1 MGSEPDQLGWLKLVL
16 APDLGPGTLDG
27 LDLAPDDYPRLPD
40 CSDRD
45 LGRIGLSR
53 EFIRA
58 IKHPDQARLD
68 AALAWLDH
76 PSHHLISRNDEYY
89 PPLLRRIADA
99 PLALFVNGSPEWC
112 LRPQLA
118 IVGSRNATPGGLAIA
133 REFAE
138 DLSRAGM
145 VITSGLALGVDGVA
159 HRAAMDAGGI
169 TLAVGGTGPDQ
180 VYPARHRDLARR
192 IVDNGAVI
200 SSFAPGVGPRA
211 GHFPA
216 RNRIISGMSAGVL
229 VIEAGIRSGSLITAR
244 LAGEQG
250 REVFAVPGSIRNPMA
265 RGCHRLIRQGARLVE
280 SPDEIVDE
288 LKPLIAE
295 LAGELRG
302 LLAPREA
309 SSSGADAS
317 GAAIESDASDPQVET
332 LLAAVGYDPTS
343 VDEIMARTEL
353 TTQAVSS
360 MLLELELQGR
370 VAALGGGRYS
380 RTGQD
385 SESSRPESSRASNRQ
400 SNRQSNRESKR
411 GN

>member
-1 MGSEPDQLGWLKLVL
+1 MDSEPDQLGWLKLVL

-40 CSDRD
+40 WSDRD

-89 PPLLRRIADA
+89 PPLLRRIGDA
-99 PLALFVNGSPEWC
+99 PLALFVNRRPRWC

-288 LKPLIAE
+288 LRPLIAE

-302 LLAPREA
+302 LLTPDSPL
-309 SSSGADAS
+309 SSESGAPA
-317 GAAIESDASDPQVET
+317 GADAIESDAPDPQIET

-385 SESSRPESSRASNRQ
+385 SESSRPESSRPESSRASNRQ
-400 SNRQSNRESKR
+400 SNRQS
-411 GN
+411 

>member
-1 MGSEPDQLGWLKLVL
+1 MGPEPDQLGWLKLVL
-16 APDLGPGTLDG
+16 APALGPATLAR
-27 LDLAPDDYPRLPD
+27 LEIQPEAFPALADWRE
-40 CSDRD
+40 RD
-45 LGRIGLSR
+45 LERAGLPR
-53 EFIRA
+53 EFVQA
-58 IKHPDQARLD
+58 IKHPDPERLE
-68 AALAWLDH
+68 AALRWLDH
-76 PSHHLISRNDEYY
+76 PTHHLITRNDEYY

-99 PLALFVNGSPEWC
+99 PLALFVNGSPEWL

-118 IVGSRNATPGGLAIA
+118 IVGSRNATPGGLSIT

-138 DLSRAGM
+138 DLSRAGL
-145 VITSGLALGVDGVA
+145 VITSGLALGVDGAA
-159 HRAAMDAGGI
+159 HRSAMDAGGI

-200 SSFAPGVGPRA
+200 SSFAPGTGPRP

-216 RNRIISGMSAGVL
+216 RNRIISGMSTGVL

-288 LKPLIAE
+288 LRAMIAE

-302 LLAPREA
+302 LLEP
-309 SSSGADAS
+309 
-317 GAAIESDASDPQVET
+317 GAAAAAESGTRDGIDAVESSAPDPQVET

-343 VDEIMARTEL
+343 VDEIMARTEF

-370 VAALGGGRYS
+370 VAAHGGGRYS

-385 SESSRPESSRASNRQ
+385 PESN
-400 SNRQSNRESKR
+400 R
-411 GN
+411 GNRTE

>member
-1 MGSEPDQLGWLKLVL
+1 MAPGPDQLGWLKLLL
-16 APDLGPGTLDG
+16 APDLGPGRLDE
-27 LDLAPDDYPRLPD
+27 LEIEAENFSSLPD
-40 CSDRD
+40 WSERA
-45 LGRIGLSR
+45 LARAGLADN
-53 EFIRA
+53 FIRA
-58 IKHPDQARLD
+58 IKHPDEERMD
-68 AALAWLDH
+68 AAVRWLDH
-76 PSHHLISRNDEYY
+76 PSHHLVSRDDAYY

-99 PLALFVNGSPEWC
+99 PLALFVNGSPEWL

-118 IVGSRNATPGGLAIA
+118 IVGSRNATPGGLDIA
-133 REFAE
+133 REFAQ
-138 DLSRAGM
+138 DLSRAGL
-145 VITSGLALGVDGVA
+145 VITSGLAFGVDGVA

-180 VYPARHRDLARR
+180 VYPARHRDLALR

-250 REVFAVPGSIRNPMA
+250 REVFAVPGSIRNPLA

-288 LKPLIAE
+288 LRPLIAE

-302 LLAPREA
+302 LLTP
-309 SSSGADAS
+309 
-317 GAAIESDASDPQVET
+317 GAADSPETVAPADDDAVVDSHAADPQVEA
-332 LLAAVGYDPTS
+332 LLSAVGYDPTS
-343 VDEIMARTEL
+343 VDEIMARTKF

-370 VAALGGGRYS
+370 VAAHGGGRYS
-380 RTGQD
+380 RTGRD
-385 SESSRPESSRASNRQ
+385 RESSC
-400 SNRQSNRESKR
+400 RESKF
-411 GN
+411 GNRTE

>member
-118 IVGSRNATPGGLAIA
+118 IVGSRNATPGGLSIA

-138 DLSRAGM
+138 DLSRGGM

-216 RNRIISGMSAGVL
+216 RNRIISGMCTGVL

-265 RGCHRLIRQGARLVE
+265 CGCHRLIRQGARLVE
-280 SPDEIVDE
+280 SADEIVDE

-302 LLAPREA
+302 LLAPRAASTTEPEA
-309 SSSGADAS
+309 SAAAG
-317 GAAIESDASDPQVET
+317 AIESGASDPQVET
-332 LLAAVGYDPTS
+332 LLAAVGYDPIS
-343 VDEIMARTEL
+343 VDEIIARTKL

-380 RTGQD
+380 RTGH
-385 SESSRPESSRASNRQ
+385 EHETNGPE
-400 SNRQSNRESKR
+400 SNRESKR
-411 GN
+411 GNRTE

>member
-1 MGSEPDQLGWLKLVL
+1 MDLEPDQLGWLKLLL
-16 APDLGPGTLDG
+16 APELGPGTLDE
-27 LDLAPDDYPRLPD
+27 LEIEDAQFSSLPD
-40 CSDRD
+40 WSERE
-45 LGRIGLSR
+45 LAQAGLAR
-53 EFIRA
+53 KFIRA
-58 IKHPDQARLD
+58 IKYPDEERMR
-68 AALAWLDH
+68 AAVSWLDH
-76 PSHHLISRNDEYY
+76 PAHHFVSRADAYY
-89 PPLLRRIADA
+89 PPLLRRIPDS
-99 PLALFVNGSPEWC
+99 PLALFVNGSPEWL
-112 LRPQLA
+112 LRPQIA
-118 IVGSRNATPGGLAIA
+118 IVGSRNATSGGLSIA
-133 REFAE
+133 RQFAE
-138 DLSRAGM
+138 DLSRAGLI
-145 VITSGLALGVDGVA
+145 ITSGLALGVDGVA
-159 HRAAMDAGGI
+159 HVAAMDVGGI

-229 VIEAGIRSGSLITAR
+229 VVEAGIRSGSLITAR

-250 REVFAVPGSIRNPMA
+250 REVFAVPGSIRNPLA

-280 SPDEIVDE
+280 SPEEIVDE
-288 LKPLIAE
+288 LRPLIAE

-302 LLAPREA
+302 LLTPRGRNSPQPAA
-309 SSSGADAS
+309 SADKAGVDSGAPDPNV
-317 GAAIESDASDPQVET
+317 ES

-343 VDEIMARTEL
+343 VDEIMARTDF

-380 RTGQD
+380 RTG
-385 SESSRPESSRASNRQ
+385 E
-400 SNRQSNRESKR
+400 
-411 GN
+411 

>member
-27 LDLAPDDYPRLPD
+27 LEIQPADYPALPD
-40 CSDRD
+40 WSDRD
-45 LGRIGLSR
+45 LQHAGLSR

-58 IKHPDQARLD
+58 IKNPDPVRLD
-68 AALAWLDH
+68 AALRWLDH
-76 PSHHLISRNDEYY
+76 PSHHLVSLNDEYY

-99 PLALFVNGSPEWC
+99 PLALFVNGSPEWF
-112 LRPQLA
+112 LRPQIA
-118 IVGSRNATPGGLAIA
+118 IVGSRNATPGGLSIA
-133 REFAE
+133 REFSE
-138 DLSRAGM
+138 DLSRAGL

-216 RNRIISGMSAGVL
+216 RNRIISGMSTGVL

-265 RGCHRLIRQGARLVE
+265 SGCHRLIRQGARLVE

-288 LKPLIAE
+288 LRPLIAE

-302 LLAPREA
+302 LLGPRAAPAAE
-309 SSSGADAS
+309 SGA
-317 GAAIESDASDPQVET
+317 GGIESGPSDPKVEA

-343 VDEIMARTEL
+343 VDEIMARTKL

-380 RTGQD
+380 RTGTDQ
-385 SESSRPESSRASNRQ
+385 ESN
-400 SNRQSNRESKR
+400 
-411 GN
+411 

>member
-1 MGSEPDQLGWLKLVL
+1 MGLEPDQLGWLKLLL
-16 APDLGPGTLDG
+16 APDFGPGTLDR
-27 LDLAPDDYPRLPD
+27 LDIQPDEYPALPD
-40 CSDRD
+40 WSDRD
-45 LGRIGLSR
+45 LGRAGLTR
-53 EFIRA
+53 EFTRA
-58 IKHPDQARLD
+58 IKHPDPARMD
-68 AALAWLDH
+68 AALRWLDH
-76 PSHHLISRNDEYY
+76 PSHHLVSRSDAYY

-99 PLALFVNGSPEWC
+99 PLALFVNGSPEWL

-118 IVGSRNATPGGLAIA
+118 IVGSRNATSGGLAIT
-133 REFAE
+133 RQFAE
-138 DLSRAGM
+138 DLSRAGL

-159 HRAAMDAGGI
+159 HAATMDAGGI

-216 RNRIISGMSAGVL
+216 RNRIISGMSTGVL

-250 REVFAVPGSIRNPMA
+250 REVFAVPGSIRNPLA

-280 SPDEIVDE
+280 SAEEVVDE
-288 LKPLIAE
+288 LRPLIAE

-302 LLAPREA
+302 RLTPPAPERASADAPADEA
-309 SSSGADAS
+309 GIDSGAP
-317 GAAIESDASDPQVET
+317 DPQVET

-343 VDEIMARTEL
+343 VDEIMARTRF

-385 SESSRPESSRASNRQ
+385 RQ
-400 SNRQSNRESKR
+400 SNCRESNR
-411 GN
+411 GNRTE

>member
-1 MGSEPDQLGWLKLVL
+1 MGSEPGQLGWLKLVL
-16 APDLGPGTLDG
+16 APALGPGTLDG
-27 LDLAPDDYPRLPD
+27 LDIRPADYPALPD
-40 CSDRD
+40 WSDRD
-45 LGRIGLSR
+45 LAKTGLSR
-53 EFIRA
+53 KFIQA
-58 IKHPDQARLD
+58 IKHPDQARLE
-68 AALAWLDH
+68 AALQWLDH
-76 PSHHLISRNDEYY
+76 PSHHLVSRNDEYY

-99 PLALFVNGSPEWC
+99 PLALFVNGSPEWF
-112 LRPQLA
+112 LRPQIA
-118 IVGSRNATPGGLAIA
+118 IVGSRNATPGGLSIA

-145 VITSGLALGVDGVA
+145 VITSGLSLGVDGVA
-159 HRAAMDAGGI
+159 HRAAMDAGGV

-216 RNRIISGMSAGVL
+216 RNRIISGMCTGVL

-288 LKPLIAE
+288 LRPLIAE

-302 LLAPREA
+302 LLTPDSPL
-309 SSSGADAS
+309 SSESGAPA
-317 GAAIESDASDPQVET
+317 GADAIESDAPDPQIET

-380 RTGQD
+380 RTGND
-385 SESSRPESSRASNRQ
+385 SESNCRESNRG
-400 SNRQSNRESKR
+400 KR
-411 GN
+411 TE

>member
-16 APDLGPGTLDG
+16 APDLGPGMLGG
-27 LDLAPDDYPRLPD
+27 LEIQPDDFPRLPEW
-40 CSDRD
+40 SDRD
-45 LGRIGLSR
+45 LERAGLQR
-53 EFIRA
+53 DFIRA
-58 IKHPDQARLD
+58 IKHPDPARLD
-68 AALAWLDH
+68 AAERWLDH
-76 PSHHLISRNDEYY
+76 PSHHLVSRNDEYY
-89 PPLLRRIADA
+89 PPLLRRIPDA
-99 PLALFVNGSPEWC
+99 PLALFVNGSPEWF
-112 LRPQLA
+112 LRPQIA
-118 IVGSRNATPGGLAIA
+118 IVGSRNATPGGLSIA

-138 DLSRAGM
+138 DLSRAGL

-159 HRAAMDAGGI
+159 HRATMDAGGI

-216 RNRIISGMSAGVL
+216 RNRIISGMSTGVL

-288 LKPLIAE
+288 LRPLIAE

-302 LLAPREA
+302 LLSPRAAP
-309 SSSGADAS
+309 GA
-317 GAAIESDASDPQVET
+317 ESDGSDGTGAVDSGPADPKVEA

-370 VAALGGGRYS
+370 VAAHGAGRYS

-385 SESSRPESSRASNRQ
+385 SESN
-400 SNRQSNRESKR
+400 R
-411 GN
+411 GNRTE

>member
-1 MGSEPDQLGWLKLVL
+1 MGLEPDQLGWLKLLL
-16 APDLGPGTLDG
+16 APDLGPGRLDA
-27 LDLAPDDYPRLPD
+27 LDIEAGRLSSLPD
-40 CSDRD
+40 WSERE
-45 LGRIGLSR
+45 LAQVGLAR
-53 EFIRA
+53 NFIQA
-58 IKHPDQARLD
+58 IKHPDDERLQAAVR
-68 AALAWLDH
+68 WLDH
-76 PSHHLISRNDEYY
+76 PAHHLVSRDDAYY

-99 PLALFVNGSPEWC
+99 PLALFVNGSPEWL

-118 IVGSRNATPGGLAIA
+118 IVGSRNATSGGLAIA
-133 REFAE
+133 RQFAE
-138 DLSRAGM
+138 DLSRAGL

-159 HRAAMDAGGI
+159 HSAAMDAGGI

-250 REVFAVPGSIRNPMA
+250 REVFAVPGSIRNPLA

-280 SPDEIVDE
+280 SPEEIVDE
-288 LKPLIAE
+288 LRPLIAE

-302 LLAPREA
+302 LLTPRA
-309 SSSGADAS
+309 ADA
-317 GAAIESDASDPQVET
+317 AQSDAAADAPADIDTGASNPKVEG

-370 VAALGGGRYS
+370 VAAHGGGRYS
-380 RTGQD
+380 KTGQD
-385 SESSRPESSRASNRQ
+385 SESNCGNRT
-400 SNRQSNRESKR
+400 E
-411 GN
+411 

>member
-1 MGSEPDQLGWLKLVL
+1 
-16 APDLGPGTLDG
+16 
-27 LDLAPDDYPRLPD
+27 
-40 CSDRD
+40 
-45 LGRIGLSR
+45 
-53 EFIRA
+53 
-58 IKHPDQARLD
+58 
-68 AALAWLDH
+68 
-76 PSHHLISRNDEYY
+76 
-89 PPLLRRIADA
+89 LLRRIADA
-99 PLALFVNGSPEWC
+99 PLALFVNGSPEWF

-118 IVGSRNATPGGLAIA
+118 IVGSRNATPGGLSIA

-200 SSFAPGVGPRA
+200 CSFAPGVGPRA

-216 RNRIISGMSAGVL
+216 RNRIISGMSTGVL

-288 LKPLIAE
+288 LQPLIAE

-309 SSSGADAS
+309 SATESEACADA
-317 GAAIESDASDPQVET
+317 GAIESGTENPQVET

-343 VDEIMARTEL
+343 VDEIIASTKL

-385 SESSRPESSRASNRQ
+385 RESNCPESN
-400 SNRQSNRESKR
+400 R
-411 GN
+411 GNRTE

>member
-1 MGSEPDQLGWLKLVL
+1 MGSEPDQLGWLKLIL
-16 APDLGPGTLDG
+16 APDLGPGTLDR
-27 LDLAPDDYPRLPD
+27 LSIQPDDYPDLPD
-40 CSDRD
+40 WSERA
-45 LGRIGLSR
+45 LARSGLSR

-58 IKHPDQARLD
+58 IKQPDQDRLD
-68 AALAWLDH
+68 SALRWLDH

-99 PLALFVNGSPEWC
+99 PLALFVNGSPEWF

-118 IVGSRNATPGGLAIA
+118 IVGSRNATPGGLSIA

-159 HRAAMDAGGI
+159 HRAAMDVGGI
-169 TLAVGGTGPDQ
+169 TLAVSGTGPDQ
-180 VYPARHRDLARR
+180 VYPARHRDLALR

-200 SSFAPGVGPRA
+200 SSFSPGVGPRA

-216 RNRIISGMSAGVL
+216 RNRIISGMSTGVL

-288 LKPLIAE
+288 LRPLIAE

-302 LLAPREA
+302 LLAPGPVPQSEGEA
-309 SSSGADAS
+309 CAS
-317 GAAIESDASDPQVET
+317 AGAIESDAPDPQVET
-332 LLAAVGYDPTS
+332 LLAAVGYDPIS

-370 VAALGGGRYS
+370 VAAHGGGRYS
-380 RTGQD
+380 RTGND
-385 SESSRPESSRASNRQ
+385 SESNYRESNRG
-400 SNRQSNRESKR
+400 KR
-411 GN
+411 TE

>member
-1 MGSEPDQLGWLKLVL
+1 MGSAPDQLGWLKLVL

-27 LDLAPDDYPRLPD
+27 LDIRPDDYPALPD
-40 CSDRD
+40 WPERD
-45 LGRIGLSR
+45 LERTGLPR
-53 EFIRA
+53 KFIRS
-58 IKHPDQARLD
+58 IKQPDAARLD
-68 AALAWLDH
+68 AALQWLDH
-76 PSHHLISRNDEYY
+76 PSHHLVSRNDEYY
-89 PPLLRRIADA
+89 PPLLRRIPDA
-99 PLALFVNGSPEWC
+99 PLALFVNGNPEWF
-112 LRPQLA
+112 LRPQIA

-133 REFAE
+133 REFSE
-138 DLSRAGM
+138 DLSRAGL

-216 RNRIISGMSAGVL
+216 RNRIISGMSTGVL
-229 VIEAGIRSGSLITAR
+229 VVEAGIRSGSLITAR

-280 SPDEIVDE
+280 SPDEIVDD
-288 LKPLIAE
+288 LRPLIAE

-302 LLAPREA
+302 LLAPRA
-309 SSSGADAS
+309 STPSADANADAAAIDSGAP
-317 GAAIESDASDPQVET
+317 DPQVEA

-360 MLLELELQGR
+360 MLLNLELQGR

-380 RTGQD
+380 RTGND
-385 SESSRPESSRASNRQ
+385 
-400 SNRQSNRESKR
+400 RESNCRETKR
-411 GN
+411 GKRTE